1 MTETWSLEAL
11 KALTTEVASD
21 TLVYRSKD
29 VKIQWCELTE
39 AEEPKMD
46 VPDESATEEE
56 KNAAYQAIGTAKVK
70 AMINKADDMNP
81 DEKCGLA
88 SVWEDLPTTLRYQ
101 LTAKVL
107 GAQQTDF

>member
-1 MTETWSLEAL
+1 MTETWSLEEL
-11 KALTTEVASD
+11 KALTTEVASESIE
-21 TLVYRSKD
+21 YRGKE

-56 KNAAYQAIGTAKVK
+56 KNAMYQAIGTAKVK
-70 AMINKADDMNP
+70 AMINKADNMSE
-81 DEKCGLA
+81 EKCGLA

-107 GAQQTDF
+107 GAQTPDF

>member
-1 MTETWSLEAL
+1 M
-11 KALTTEVASD
+11 KALTTEVASESIE
-21 TLVYRSKD
+21 YRGKE

-56 KNAAYQAIGTAKVK
+56 KNAMYQAIGTAKVK
-70 AMINKADDMNP
+70 ADDMNP
-81 DEKCGLA
+81 DTKCGLA

-107 GAQQTDF
+107 GAQTPDF

>member
-1 MTETWSLEAL
+1 MTETWSLEEL
-11 KALTTEVASD
+11 KALTTEVASESIE
-21 TLVYRSKD
+21 YRGKE

-56 KNAAYQAIGTAKVK
+56 KNAMYQEIGTAKVI

-81 DEKCGLA
+81 DTKCGLA
-88 SVWEDLPTTLRYQ
+88 SVWNDLPTTLRYQ

-107 GAQQTDF
+107 GAQTPDF

>member
-1 MTETWSLEAL
+1 MTETWSLEEL
-11 KALTTEVASD
+11 KALTTEVASESIE
-21 TLVYRSKD
+21 YRGKE

-56 KNAAYQAIGTAKVK
+56 KNAMYQAIGTAKVI
-70 AMINKADDMNP
+70 AMINKADNMSE
-81 DEKCGLA
+81 EKCGLA

-107 GAQQTDF
+107 GAQTPDF